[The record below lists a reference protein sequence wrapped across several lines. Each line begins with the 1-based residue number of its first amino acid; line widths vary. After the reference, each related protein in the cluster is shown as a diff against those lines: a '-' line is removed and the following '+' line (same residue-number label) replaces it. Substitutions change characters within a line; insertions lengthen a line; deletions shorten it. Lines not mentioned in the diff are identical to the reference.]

1 MIAPMLTLALLSY
14 LLGGIP
20 FGFLLGKIVYQVD
33 IRSMGS
39 GNSGATNAL
48 RILGPVIGVLTL
60 LLDALKG
67 YVSAC
72 LGAAFVGSDGML
84 LAGLFC
90 VAGHCYSPYMRLRG
104 GKGVATS
111 LGALLCI
118 SPSLVG
124 CLVILFLLLVL
135 PTKLVSLGSV
145 ASAVAAPF
153 LSSCFFGWQDKKT
166 VAILCMGLLV
176 LWRHRAN
183 IRRLL
188 RGKESRIDF
197 RKKR

>member
-1 MIAPMLTLALLSY
+1 MIGRILILALLSY

-20 FGFLLGKIVYQVD
+20 FGFLLGKLFCQVD

-48 RILGPVIGVLTL
+48 RILGPAIGVSTL
-60 LLDALKG
+60 VLDGLKG

-72 LGAAFVGSDGML
+72 LGTVFAGSDGML
-84 LAGLFC
+84 AAGLFC
-90 VAGHCYSPYMRLRG
+90 VIGHCYSPYMRLRG

-111 LGALLCI
+111 LGVLLCI
-118 SPSLVG
+118 SPLLVG
-124 CLVILFLLLVL
+124 CLVILFFLLVL
-135 PTKLVSLGSV
+135 PTRLVSLGSV
-145 ASAVAAPF
+145 FSAVAAPF
-153 LSSCFFGWQDKKT
+153 LSFFLFGWQHET
-166 VAILCMGLLV
+166 AVILCMGLLV

-188 RGKESRIDF
+188 RGEESRITF